1 MNFTGEDNDND
12 SFLGGQTHGIVVGA
26 RRASHTP
33 ETVPSDERLVDE
45 QDHHVGRLSIGELRY
60 DPKYG

>member
-1 MNFTGEDNDND
+1 MNFTNEEND
-12 SFLGGQTHGIVVGA
+12 SFVGGQTHGIVVGA

-45 QDHHVGRLSIGELRY
+45 QDHHVGRLSTGELRY